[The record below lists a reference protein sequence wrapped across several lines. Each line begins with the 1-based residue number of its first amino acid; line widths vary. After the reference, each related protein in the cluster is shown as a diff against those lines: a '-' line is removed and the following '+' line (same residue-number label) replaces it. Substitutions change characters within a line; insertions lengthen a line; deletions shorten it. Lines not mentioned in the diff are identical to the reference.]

1 MTLRPSMHRL
11 RVKALYTVGELA
23 SAAGVERRNLR
34 LLLEQAGCELL
45 ASGNAYYVSLADLE
59 LKVRPLWEGIKA
71 AQALLQELS

>member
-1 MTLRPSMHRL
+1 MLDQ
-11 RVKALYTVGELA
+11 VG
-23 SAAGVERRNLR
+23 GRRCLR
-34 LLLEQAGCELL
+34 LPGCEMI

>member
-1 MTLRPSMHRL
+1 MSLRPGMQML

-23 SAAGVERRNLR
+23 TAAGVDRRSLR
-34 LLLEQAGCELL
+34 LFLEQAGCELV

-71 AQALLQELS
+71 AQAFIKELS